1 MPYFDR
7 LDSDLYSSS
16 LNKKEIAILSL
27 LEKDTAQ
34 LMKLLYKILSGKNT
48 SYQQSLEV
56 EIGRLMATIDLAT
69 SNNLLSKENISKSQQ
84 REKRQV

>member
-16 LNKKEIAILSL
+16 LNKKEIAILTL
-27 LEKDTAQ
+27 LEKDTAH

-48 SYQQSLEV
+48 LYQQSLEV
-56 EIGRLMATIDLAT
+56 EIGRLMTTIDLAT
-69 SNNLLSKENISKSQQ
+69 SNNLISKENISKPQQ
-84 REKRQV
+84 RENR

>member
-7 LDSDLYSSS
+7 LDSDLYNSS
-16 LNKKEIAILSL
+16 LNKKEITMLSL
-27 LEKDTAQ
+27 LEKDTAH
-34 LMKLLYKILSGKNT
+34 LMEILRKILSGKNT

-56 EIGRLMATIDLAT
+56 EIGRLMTTIDLAT

-84 REKRQV
+84 RENR